1 MPEVEGAH
9 EEKPPVSLLVPWAH
23 PSPSA
28 LALICKWAYVK
39 VTCSLRSKISVVF
52 ASREITLTK
61 YIVKN
66 INIYST

>member
-1 MPEVEGAH
+1 MAMVMIKCLDL
-9 EEKPPVSLLVPWAH
+9 EKKKKKKKNLKAMV
-23 PSPSA
+23 
-28 LALICKWAYVK
+28 Y
-39 VTCSLRSKISVVF
+39 SLRPKISVLC